1 MKPGAQP
8 QPHERRTARSIK
20 LQSRSFF
27 RSLVPGQV
35 ILFIPAGG
43 NRVDPS
49 KAAVAAGERLGRADA
64 PFVGTQTGFAIG
76 GVAPVGHL
84 SAPKAVF
91 DSTLLKFD
99 VVYAA
104 AGTRY

>member
-1 MKPGAQP
+1 
-8 QPHERRTARSIK
+8 
-20 LQSRSFF
+20 
-27 RSLVPGQV
+27 
-35 ILFIPAGG
+35 LFIPAGG

-49 KAAVAAGERLGRADA
+49 KAAVAAGERLGRADVT
-64 PFVGTQTGFAIG
+64 FVGTQTGFAIG

-84 SAPKAVF
+84 SAPKAFF

-104 AGTRY
+104 AGTRYQIFPIHPREPRKIFDSQVFGFIQYINLM

>member
-1 MKPGAQP
+1 
-8 QPHERRTARSIK
+8 
-20 LQSRSFF
+20 
-27 RSLVPGQV
+27 
-35 ILFIPAGG
+35 LFIPAGG

-49 KAAVAAGERLGRADA
+49 KAAVAAGERLGRADVT
-64 PFVGTQTGFAIG
+64 FVGTQTGFAIG

-84 SAPKAVF
+84 SAPKAFF